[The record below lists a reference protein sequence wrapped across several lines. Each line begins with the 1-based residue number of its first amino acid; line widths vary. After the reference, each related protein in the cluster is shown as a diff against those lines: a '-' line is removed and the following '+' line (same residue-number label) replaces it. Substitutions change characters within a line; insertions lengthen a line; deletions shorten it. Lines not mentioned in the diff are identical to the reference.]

1 MHKFHEMKDKN
12 WQITCPVLKGQM
24 LMNTIK
30 KIDRLNL
37 IVLTHNKWSTREIL
51 PLINGSTIHCK
62 GVNSVDITSTIL
74 TKSSC
79 QTIKIQRSQK
89 KTWKKKKQLANWQV
103 KILTT
108 TTPTYRKSF
117 MTDSKIAI
125 AAREPEAMVENSR
138 VSVPLKSDQCNTI

>member
-1 MHKFHEMKDKN
+1 MKDKN

-37 IVLTHNKWSTREIL
+37 IVLTDNKWSTREIL
-51 PLINGSTIHCK
+51 PFLYGSTIHCK
-62 GVNSVDITSTIL
+62 GVNFVDITSTIIWQNHRVKPSRYNL
-74 TKSSC
+74 L
-79 QTIKIQRSQK
+79 K
-89 KTWKKKKQLANWQV
+89 KNKEKKQLANWQV

-108 TTPTYRKSF
+108 TTPTYSQSF

-125 AAREPEAMVENSR
+125 AAREPEAMVENGR
-138 VSVPLKSDQCNTI
+138 VYVPLKSDQCNTI